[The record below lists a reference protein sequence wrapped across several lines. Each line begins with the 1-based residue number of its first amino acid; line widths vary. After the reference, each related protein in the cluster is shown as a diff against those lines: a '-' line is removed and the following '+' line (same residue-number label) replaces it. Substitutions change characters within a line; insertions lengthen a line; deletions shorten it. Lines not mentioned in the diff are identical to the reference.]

1 MGKKAKEHR
10 KTVEKRNARLK
21 QEKNIFDKAYK
32 SAMEAKMAEL
42 KDKFA
47 NLSDEEV
54 NIALNNEIVEVTD
67 FEPTTETETE
77 TAN

>member
-10 KTVEKRNARLK
+10 KKVEKRNARLK

-32 SAMEAKMAEL
+32 SAMEAKVAEL
-42 KDKFA
+42 KEKFA

>member
-10 KTVEKRNARLK
+10 KKVEKRNARLK

-32 SAMEAKMAEL
+32 AAMDVKVAEL
-42 KDKFA
+42 KEKFA

-54 NIALNNEIVEVTD
+54 SIALNNEIVEVTD